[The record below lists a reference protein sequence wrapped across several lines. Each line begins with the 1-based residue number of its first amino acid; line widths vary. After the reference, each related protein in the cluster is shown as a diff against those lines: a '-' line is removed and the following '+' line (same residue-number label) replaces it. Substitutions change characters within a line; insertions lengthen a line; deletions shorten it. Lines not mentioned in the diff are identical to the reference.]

1 MHVLNE
7 MERPSIKVFTCYNH
21 GRDDSLKQLLYGIE
35 EEGIPYEVLTHSGST
50 ALTLAWE
57 ACLDSRLE
65 VGIGLDNELLI
76 LHYRKLEADK
86 PLFIIPARAPEEELR
101 ALGANAARLVKRLP
115 FKPLKMDLKEVK
127 Q

>member
-21 GRDDSLKQLLYGIE
+21 GREDALRQLLYGIE
-35 EEGIPYEVLTHSGST
+35 EEGIPYEVLTHSGS
-50 ALTLAWE
+50 AAVTLAWA
-57 ACLDSRLE
+57 ACRESRLE
-65 VGIGLDNELLI
+65 VGLGVDNEHLV
-76 LHYRKLEADK
+76 LHFGKLEADK
-86 PLFIIPARAPEEELR
+86 PLFIIPARAPEEEVR